1 MSVYTF
7 ILIAAGAVILY
18 DFVTN
23 LIRLF
28 SESKKLTA
36 AGKTPLTGRNLLVVT
51 LAAIAETIVIFLI
64 TLLFS
69 RLRIPASYLNVFL
82 MSVSTC
88 LAKNVGS
95 YLTAWGMWAT
105 FVRVDKKKAVQKV
118 NRKEKQEKEEA
129 LK

>member
-28 SESKKLTA
+28 SESKKLRV
-36 AGKTPLTGRNLLVVT
+36 AGKTPLTERNLLVVI
-51 LAAIAETIVIFLI
+51 LAAIAETIVVFLI
-64 TLLFS
+64 TLLFA
-69 RLRIPASYLNVFL
+69 RLKIPASYLNVFL
-82 MSVSTC
+82 MFISAY
-88 LAKNVGS
+88 LARNVGS

-105 FVRVDKKKAVQKV
+105 FVRVDKKKAVQNLNK
-118 NRKEKQEKEEA
+118 KEKQEKEEA

>member
-7 ILIAAGAVILY
+7 ILTATGAVILY
-18 DFVTN
+18 DFVMN

-36 AGKTPLTGRNLLVVT
+36 AGKTPLTGRNLLVVI
-51 LAAIAETIVIFLI
+51 LAAIVETIVVFLI

-82 MSVSTC
+82 MSISTA

-95 YLTAWGMWAT
+95 YLTAWSMWAT
-105 FVRVDKKKAVQKV
+105 FVRADKKKAVQKL
-118 NRKEKQEKEEA
+118 NREEKQEKEEA

>member
-28 SESKKLTA
+28 SESKKLRA
-36 AGKTPLTGRNLLVVT
+36 AGKTPLTGRNLLVVI
-51 LAAIAETIVIFLI
+51 LAAISETIVVFLI

-69 RLRIPASYLNVFL
+69 RLRIPASYLGVFL
-82 MSVSTC
+82 MFISTY
-88 LAKNVGS
+88 LTRNVGS